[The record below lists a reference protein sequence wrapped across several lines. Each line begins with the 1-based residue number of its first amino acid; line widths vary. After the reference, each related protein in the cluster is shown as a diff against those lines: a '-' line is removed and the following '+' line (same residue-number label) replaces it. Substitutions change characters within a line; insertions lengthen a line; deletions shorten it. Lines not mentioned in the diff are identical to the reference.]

1 MTTSF
6 VEQTVQRALAFQ
18 AGQSAAGL
26 ITRTPL
32 PDSPF
37 KTKRRPTPSGFEQTP
52 LPTYTRRSTGTTAG
66 QLDVQ
71 EQGEGGDGS
80 RGQGYS
86 FFQGSRR
93 GTGYDYSFDIEPIIG
108 GPKGRMGVPTPVEP
122 KFGKSYIGYLA
133 DEKFGAKKYYDPVTG
148 TIKSGFPGA
157 LEQAIP
163 APLGF
168 LAGFGQGISQAN
180 LERIAAAARIDKDG
194 YAVATLG
201 GRTIGVSPGPFG
213 GYVLSG
219 ALPEGITDLQ
229 RRQITEKLLE
239 ISKTDAASG
248 AYTPEGTGIMPEGVD
263 PSNPTYA
270 GQGQYYSGVGPR
282 PDEGGRPGDPGYVS
296 TPVTSSVSYAEP
308 DPASESMGVGTA
320 GTASSNYGG
329 GSPLGTSRDP
339 GYTGGFRASG
349 GPVGFAEGGTTKKDP
364 IQSTGFVDG
373 PPQNY
378 AKGTT
383 VADTENH
390 RVRVGSFVLNAPT
403 TERLQKEGKLPKGP
417 QKRKAAK
424 GGKMM
429 DVALSKGE
437 YVIDVDDIDKFG
449 GYDALNAENDKGKPE
464 VDRRQAMQKG
474 GMVSRDLSEIRQIHR
489 GDRLAR
495 YNEQTGEYELS
506 PLPSKKQQAFIE
518 RQESFLQK
526 QPYVHMG
533 DVEYA
538 QSMMAKDQTGSGY
551 IEEGLFMDPMDSL
564 ESFKNRGLKEVFPL
578 ADAQLINY
586 FTEIPNITY
595 EESIG
600 HPLLAG
606 QYNAQD
612 DTIQIATRGSKYL
625 GSTPEDTAYHEILH
639 RAFEKKFQRNLPIRG
654 SALVEAFSYDQM
666 FVPPAITEDIQKLKL
681 LKDEARFGSAEYE
694 ELQSQISNL
703 MSKANDYLPDQNHSA
718 LTLHVIDNTLKTV
731 EKGSV
736 KEQIKGL
743 EFARR
748 RARYY
753 LPDSVKSYFDYSQP
767 ALLEKKYPDLYA
779 LSDDDFNDVRFG
791 LSSDK
796 ELNAQYLNYVKDNLK
811 TLKKIHSD
819 ATLEYRIA
827 LAASDVEDVVA
838 PAETMG
844 SQTYEQGFL
853 RNMLD
858 RNLLQVDAETEYPR
872 YFLEQQRRRDSS
884 ATR

>member
-1 MTTSF
+1 MAINSA
-6 VEQTVQRALAFQ
+6 VQNYIGTLLAGEALAPSAPAVRAPNPFIDEERADIGFQ
-18 AGQSAAGL
+18 KFGTRTAVRDSDGSSAAASASASESDKDPRGY
-26 ITRTPL
+26 
-32 PDSPF
+32 
-37 KTKRRPTPSGFEQTP
+37 SGP
-52 LPTYTRRSTGTTAG
+52 
-66 QLDVQ
+66 LDVSRIYR
-71 EQGEGGDGS
+71 EQGAVLPEQGFFDKSFGS
-80 RGQGYS
+80 KPTIDPI
-86 FFQGSRR
+86 
-93 GTGYDYSFDIEPIIG
+93 TGKVSY
-108 GPKGRMGVPTPVEP
+108 GVP
-122 KFGKSYIGYLA
+122 KS
-133 DEKFGAKKYYDPVTG
+133 F
-148 TIKSGFPGA
+148 
-157 LEQAIP
+157 
-163 APLGF
+163 GF
-168 LAGFGQGISQAN
+168 LGGIGTFAQLGGAANRMN
-180 LERIAAAARIDKDG
+180 LERIYENIQAGKEG
-194 YAVATLG
+194 YGLAMVG
-201 GRTIGVSPGPFG
+201 GRVVGVEPGPMKG
-213 GYVLSG
+213 STVLSG
-219 ALPEGITDLQ
+219 VLPQGLTDKQ
-229 RRQITEKLLE
+229 RYQLGQNILAVGAP
-239 ISKTDAASG
+239 TDEPAPPQLSFDERVAQYAASG
-248 AYTPEGTGIMPEGVD
+248 ESPDGSSSLLSGGNTNIVKDASGRPVMSGGKPVTTSAGQYVD
-263 PSNPTYA
+263 PALLAAQADAMKAASQQDKVSTESAPVQVEKNEPA
-270 GQGQYYSGVGPR
+270 PSPSRPEPSGYGKDSSGSQRSDPSGYGGF
-282 PDEGGRPGDPGYVS
+282 GGR
-296 TPVTSSVSYAEP
+296 
-308 DPASESMGVGTA
+308 
-320 GTASSNYGG
+320 
-329 GSPLGTSRDP
+329 
-339 GYTGGFRASG
+339 RASG

-417 QKRKAAK
+417 QKRRAAK

-449 GYDALNAENDKGKPE
+449 GYDALNEENDKGKPE
-464 VDRRQAMQKG
+464 VDRRQAMQEG

-506 PLPSKKQQAFIE
+506 PFPSKKQQAFTE

-791 LSSDK
+791 LSNDK

-819 ATLEYRIA
+819 ATVEYRIA

-853 RNMLD
+853 RSILD
-858 RNLLQVDAETEYPR
+858 RNLLQVDAKTEYPR